1 MSEMTEKRQRSFE
14 ELRTKADYFEE
25 INSLAALASE
35 LAGANDKTV
44 KCIEEVIQLVM
55 QAFKK
60 KEKYVLAISSKWR
73 RRQGLFS
80 KIRDTLIERQENK
93 RLKQELE
100 NEKLIKEL
108 ESYRNKVG
116 TNVEPQVEESQG
128 VDVNS
133 FSLAVKSSTDVP
145 VEDSSS
151 GTDVLEF

>member
-108 ESYRNKVG
+108 ESYRNKAEID
-116 TNVEPQVEESQG
+116 VEPEVEETQSA
-128 VDVNS
+128 DSNS
-133 FSLAVKSSTDVP
+133 SLLAIKSSTEVS
-145 VEDSSS
+145 VEDNGSE
-151 GTDVLEF
+151 TEVLEF